1 MQEGNLRHKSVP
13 WTARD
18 VWLGVAGFGV
28 WLVAATGLGALMLL
42 LSWQIDLGL
51 FVTLWELP
59 LVLPAWWFTVRK
71 YETGW
76 RALGIRGFDA
86 RTLGIGF
93 ALMILSMGF
102 NLVYNLMLSQ
112 FSLQAQMDYVALFQ
126 ELSSP
131 WLLLVGGIVV
141 APVVEELFFRGFVFA
156 GLRER
161 YGARK
166 AGLISA
172 GLFAVVHLQP
182 LTAVPIF
189 LLGVVFA
196 YLYHRSGSIWPAVI
210 MHVLTNAVG
219 LGAAY
224 LASQVNMPL
233 G

>member
-1 MQEGNLRHKSVP
+1 MQEGDLRQRSVP
-13 WTARD
+13 WTTQD
-18 VWLGVAGFGV
+18 VWLGMAACAAWLAAAIGFAV
-28 WLVAATGLGALMLL
+28 LLIL

-59 LVLPAWWFTVRK
+59 LVVPAWWFTVRK
-71 YETGW
+71 YKVGW
-76 RALGIRGFDA
+76 
-86 RTLGIGF
+86 RTLGIQGF
-93 ALMILSMGF
+93 SAQTLGIGLGLMTLSMAF
-102 NLVYNLMLSQ
+102 NLVYNLALSP
-112 FSLQAQMDYVALFQ
+112 FGLQAQMDFAVLFQ

-141 APVVEELFFRGFVFA
+141 APVVEELFFRGFVFS

-161 YGARK
+161 YGWSK

-172 GLFAVVHLQP
+172 GLFALIHLQP
-182 LTAVPIF
+182 LAVIPIF
-189 LLGVVFA
+189 ILGMIFA

-210 MHVLTNAVG
+210 MHVLTNGLG

-224 LASQVNMPL
+224 LASQMDIPL